1 MDDEI
6 IYQVENPYFCY
17 SATLRVSGEISD
29 LDEITRRLDLT
40 PTHAHRKGEKRGPR
54 SPGYKQDMW
63 AYKPPVEETRPLEE
77 HIQALWDAIRPNTS
91 YLKFLKQTLK
101 VDVFCGYRTNCSTA
115 GFEVDHKCLGL
126 FVELEVPFGVSVIV
140 WPDESPDESGSM

>member
-6 IYQVENPYFCY
+6 IYHVEDPYFCF
-17 SATLRVSGEISD
+17 SATFRLAGEIPD
-29 LDEITRRLDLT
+29 LDEITRRLNLT
-40 PTHAHRKGEKRGPR
+40 PTHAHRKGEKRRPQ

-63 AYKPPVEETRPLEE
+63 AYQAPVEEARPLEE
-77 HIQALWDAIRPNTS
+77 HIHVLWDAIRPNMEYVKS
-91 YLKFLKQTLK
+91 LKQTLK

-126 FVELEVPFGVSVIV
+126 FAELEV
-140 WPDESPDESGSM
+140 